1 MRAETEMLD
10 LILQTAKTIQV
21 EAVVMSGSRTNQ
33 NAPKDEFQDYDVV
46 YVVDD
51 FDNLTS
57 DLSWLNQF
65 GKRIIEQE
73 VTLDHRRLYLM
84 LFEDGN
90 RIDLTLCPKE
100 HIKEW
105 VESEADYTVLKDEKG
120 LFESYTTNPQRY
132 CITPA
137 TETDFEKACNEFWWV
152 SAYVVKGICR
162 NQLIYATDHLYGIC
176 QQELLKVLAWQVAS
190 DKGKVD
196 VGKNYKYLFN
206 YLPTEKEK
214 EFSDLLD
221 FSSVEKLIQSLYAT
235 MKLFHQEAQSLAQ
248 KMGFDYD
255 KEVAEKM
262 IEYAEERVKKF
273 GNNWKNEKARGED
286 S

>member
-10 LILQTAKTIQV
+10 LILHIAKTIQV
-21 EAVVMSGSRTNQ
+21 EAVAMSGSRTNSK
-33 NAPKDEFQDYDVV
+33 ALKDEFQDYDLV

-51 FDNLTS
+51 IDNLTS

-73 VTLDHRRLYLM
+73 VSLGNRRLYLM

-100 HIKEW
+100 HIQEW
-105 VESEADYTVLKDEKG
+105 VDSEAGFTVLEDPEN
-120 LFESYTTNPQRY
+120 LFEPYFPNLERY
-132 CITPA
+132 WITPA

-162 NQLIYATDHLYGIC
+162 HQVIYATDHLYGIC

-190 DKGKVD
+190 DKETVD

-214 EFSDLLD
+214 EFSDVLD
-221 FSSVEKLIQSLYAT
+221 FSSIEKLTQSLYAT
-235 MKLFHQEAQSLAQ
+235 MKLFHQEAQYLAQ

-255 KEVAEKM
+255 KEVAEKI

-273 GNNWKNEKARGED
+273 GNN
-286 S
+286 